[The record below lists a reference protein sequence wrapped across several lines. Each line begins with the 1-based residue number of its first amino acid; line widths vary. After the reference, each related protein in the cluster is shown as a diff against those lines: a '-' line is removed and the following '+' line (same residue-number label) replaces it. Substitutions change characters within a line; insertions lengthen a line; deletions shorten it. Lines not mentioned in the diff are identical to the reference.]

1 MTLLIRRFI
10 SEGRI
15 TRIYSK
21 GGIFLSGPGESLQEL
36 SGGKGLEG
44 GELRE
49 NP

>member
-21 GGIFLSGPGESLQEL
+21 GGIFLSGPGESLPRAE
-36 SGGKGLEG
+36 GGK
-44 GELRE
+44 LRE